1 MRSYLRWLPSLI
13 HFWHGRH
20 WTSHSFAINT
30 RGSLFKNARRSSS
43 FRRGVRSGVAATDAW
58 SSPLS
63 PPSDSLEDGG
73 RSQLKWC
80 DGEENKHLHSFS
92 SLTLLDVSRPFVHR
106 ILQLAAH
113 ADPPVAPFT
122 KYPGRFQFTTVR
134 LFSQVLDSLFFCS
147 SDPSY
152 RFRNGFIVVCRFCGR
167 RCTPVNND
175 SVE

>member
-1 MRSYLRWLPSLI
+1 VRSYLRWLPSLI

-63 PPSDSLEDGG
+63 PPSDSLKNGG

-80 DGEENKHLHSFS
+80 DGEETNTYTRSLVLHFLMCLVHLYTGYFS
-92 SLTLLDVSRPFVHR
+92 LPPMPTHRLHRLQNALFGSSSPQSGCSRRYWIRCSSVRR
-106 ILQLAAH
+106 II
-113 ADPPVAPFT
+113 PVADSAT
-122 KYPGRFQFTTVR
+122 
-134 LFSQVLDSLFFCS
+134 DSLS
-147 SDPSY
+147 SA
-152 RFRNGFIVVCRFCGR
+152 V
-167 RCTPVNND
+167 
-175 SVE
+175 SVGDVARL